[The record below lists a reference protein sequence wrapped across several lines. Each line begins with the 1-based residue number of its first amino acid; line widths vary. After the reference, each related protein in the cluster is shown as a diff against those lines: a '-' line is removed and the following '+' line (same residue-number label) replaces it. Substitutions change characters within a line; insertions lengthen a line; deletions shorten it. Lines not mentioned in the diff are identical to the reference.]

1 MIQHHT
7 GRPDAAGPARRDRTP
22 GVGQAALDDRERKFS
37 RGRADT
43 VPGGRVGYAGLCLRA
58 ALVLRCLGP
67 ARTLVGKGKLRR
79 PRLPHVAN
87 GELSLWAARH
97 DWAMHLT
104 SNEIAGGSVAVA
116 SLAIIGG
123 IYSAR
128 MTSRDAVKIAR
139 EERSS
144 RRQNEQDVLK
154 RTIYANCLAA
164 LMALML
170 EKRMS
175 PVTRLGSAEDIRA
188 GRNVLFGAA
197 FIGAGAALIAAGV
210 ATLTGRD
217 TLYGAAVSGI
227 GVALIA
233 FGLAV
238 LADREALFGAAI
250 IGVGV
255 AIIGPPAVISDDRPD
270 LCIHWGIRLRCI

>member
-1 MIQHHT
+1 
-7 GRPDAAGPARRDRTP
+7 
-22 GVGQAALDDRERKFS
+22 
-37 RGRADT
+37 

-188 GRNVLFGAA
+188 TGIKRAEAVTQALNATAEVELIFPKMLFDLASAA
-197 FIGAGAALIAAGV
+197 FQ
-210 ATLTGRD
+210 ATLNFSHET
-217 TLYGAAVSGI
+217 SGEFSI
-227 GVALIA
+227 RVARLRTA
-233 FGLAV
+233 M
-238 LADREALFGAAI
+238 
-250 IGVGV
+250 
-255 AIIGPPAVISDDRPD
+255 RPD
-270 LCIHWGIRLRCI
+270 LNGVVIPAGEELDRIAEIVVPPRRTAEETTI